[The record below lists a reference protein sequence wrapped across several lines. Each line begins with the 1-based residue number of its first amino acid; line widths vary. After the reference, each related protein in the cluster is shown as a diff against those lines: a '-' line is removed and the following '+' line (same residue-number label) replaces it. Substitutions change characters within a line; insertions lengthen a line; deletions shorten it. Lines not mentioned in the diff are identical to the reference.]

1 VGSQSPIAKSA
12 GLRSALIVCL
22 RRVRLGR
29 RLPHVA
35 ALSGVIGGLFD
46 VGVLERSSALL
57 ADVVGPVLTGS
68 LGQILGLH

>member
-1 VGSQSPIAKSA
+1 
-12 GLRSALIVCL
+12 
-22 RRVRLGR
+22 VRLGR

-35 ALSGVIGGLFD
+35 ALFRVIGGLFD